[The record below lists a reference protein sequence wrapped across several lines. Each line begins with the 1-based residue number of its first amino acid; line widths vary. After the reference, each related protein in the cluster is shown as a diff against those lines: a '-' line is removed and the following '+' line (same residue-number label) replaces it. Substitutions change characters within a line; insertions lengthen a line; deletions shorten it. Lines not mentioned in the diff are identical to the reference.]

1 MVCNI
6 KPTLRYIPDDRN
18 LVSQSRHV
26 PHRNHMLPFE
36 VLGLIFHH
44 IPRLGSFNL
53 QPLLFVAKSWHR
65 AVCHHS
71 SLWSDITLD
80 HTIYT
85 VFSVDNIFQRSRA
98 SNYLHCC
105 LKYSGTVPL
114 DISLNCRQLKEMS
127 THAATHIEAQLVP
140 LLRILVGKEE
150 EHSARW
156 RSFTWHAMLEE
167 SIPIIHSTLPSA
179 LPNLQTL
186 KLLHSFFRRYLDP
199 DLPSC
204 PHLQTVFLYQCDQLR
219 LHETDYSNVVE
230 LILGTNHAWDPND
243 MDVLSAFH
251 NVRRLTLYTVTD
263 PQFFRQDGS
272 RAIKEMLFPYLHT
285 LRLYGKMP
293 RQIVKDLRMPML
305 KEVEFD
311 EVSSFDHFECY
322 PFASTVQIVHIQ
334 APRRK
339 SNEEALI
346 AKKVMRLLT
355 VVRLLQC
362 LRVPKWLHEE
372 LECDRPRLEERGVHL
387 EVTIEKY
394 AMTLET
400 LMTLI

>member
-1 MVCNI
+1 
-6 KPTLRYIPDDRN
+6 
-18 LVSQSRHV
+18 
-26 PHRNHMLPFE
+26 MLPFE

-44 IPRLGSFNL
+44 IPRLGPFNL
-53 QPLLFVAKSWHR
+53 QPLLFVSKSWHY

-85 VFSVDNIFQRSRA
+85 IFSVANQQSRA

-105 LKYSGTVPL
+105 LKYSGTAPL
-114 DISLNCRQLKEMS
+114 DIILNCRRLKEMGHQ
-127 THAATHIEAQLVP
+127 TAAVIEAQLIP

-156 RSFTWHAMLEE
+156 RSFTWHALRLQNF
-167 SIPIIHSTLPSA
+167 PIIHSILPST

-186 KLLHSFFRRYLDP
+186 KLLQTLFRDYPKP
-199 DLPSC
+199 DFPSY
-204 PHLQTVFLYQCDQLR
+204 PHLQTALLYQCDQLR
-219 LHETDYSNVVE
+219 LHDTDYSNVVE
-230 LILGTNHAWDPND
+230 LILGTKFIWNSGY
-243 MDVLSAFH
+243 MDVLNAFH
-251 NVRRLTLYTVTD
+251 NVRRLTLYTMTD
-263 PQFFRQDGS
+263 PRLFGRYGS
-272 RAIKEMLFPYLHT
+272 GGTKEMLFPCLHT

-293 RQIVKDLRMPML
+293 HQIVKDLRMPML

-362 LRVPKWLHEE
+362 LRVPNWLHEE
-372 LECDRPRLEERGVHL
+372 LECDRLRLEERGVHL
-387 EVTIEKY
+387 EVAIEKNG
-394 AMTLET
+394 MTLEA